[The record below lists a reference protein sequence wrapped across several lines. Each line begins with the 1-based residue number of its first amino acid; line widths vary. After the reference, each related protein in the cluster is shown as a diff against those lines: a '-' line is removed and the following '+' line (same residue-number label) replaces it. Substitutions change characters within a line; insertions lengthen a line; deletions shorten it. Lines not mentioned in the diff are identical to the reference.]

1 MNSSRLIAVK
11 NEFTNAYQLIIVP
24 ALETLKHMTLSQ
36 LSNLHPTQVLFSL
49 DANGEN
55 VAGLGFEM
63 SDGSLVLHKDSD
75 VKTKLPKN
83 IKSVEVAFLQNED
96 YVHSITFHGD
106 SVLTVGAID
115 RINKKDEDVQ
125 KGRVE

>member
-1 MNSSRLIAVK
+1 MK
-11 NEFTNAYQLIIVP
+11 NEFTDAYQLIIVP

-63 SDGSLVLHKDSD
+63 SDGSLVFHKDSD

-96 YVHSITFHGD
+96 NVHSITFHGD

-115 RINKKDEDVQ
+115 RINKKDEDFQ